1 MSRHIPVI
9 AACAATLAF
18 SALPASAMTSHVHD
32 FAIPG
37 VHGARAWA
45 PTPPWGAS
53 PGDHV
58 SRTPHEVST
67 VRQQPDWRSI
77 LATGVT
83 TS

>member
-37 VHGARAWA
+37 VHGAAPGA
-45 PTPPWGAS
+45 PTPPWGRES
-53 PGDHV
+53 G
-58 SRTPHEVST
+58 
-67 VRQQPDWRSI
+67 
-77 LATGVT
+77 
-83 TS
+83 